1 MKRLVLV
8 RHAESRWN
16 AERRVQGQLCAGL
29 SDLGHRQAKIAAEA
43 LAAVHPDAAIVTS
56 DLLRTRETTASL
68 EAALGREAL
77 VEPGL
82 RERSF
87 GNWEGRTGRDVAEAD
102 PDRWARWI
110 AGEDVIDEVGGE
122 TRADL
127 VARVVPVFNELL
139 ESTPEGGTTIA
150 ITHGGAIWHGAHA
163 VLSLPPGTFAGL
175 ANTSVTELLRAS
187 DAGGATEPLPVVL
200 DRWND
205 IGHLPV
211 DLRSAWNPRV
221 APVRPAVVGP

>member
-16 AERRVQGQLCAGL
+16 AERRVQGQQCAGL
-29 SDLGHRQAKIAAEA
+29 SDLGQQQAKIAAEA
-43 LAAVHPDAAIVTS
+43 LAVAHPDAAVVTS
-56 DLLRTRETTASL
+56 DLLRTRETTAFL
-68 EAALGREAL
+68 EAALGRDAL

-82 RERSF
+82 RERNF
-87 GNWEGRTGRDVAEAD
+87 GNWEGRTGPELAGED

-110 AGEDVIDEVGGE
+110 NGEDVIDEIGGE
-122 TRADL
+122 TRTDL
-127 VARVVPVFNELL
+127 VARVVPVFNDLL
-139 ESTPEGGTTIA
+139 DATPDGGTTIA
-150 ITHGGAIWHGAHA
+150 ITHGGAIWHGAHGI
-163 VLSLPPGTFAGL
+163 LSLPPGTFAGL

-187 DAGGATEPLPVVL
+187 DAAGSRDPLPVVL